1 MGLFKIWKD
10 HVTQYSNPGS
20 GNTCRKY
27 KITEYA
33 VNKMPPWLDEALGVI
48 FIF

>member
-1 MGLFKIWKD
+1 MR
-10 HVTQYSNPGS
+10 NPGS